1 MTPLALW
8 LILTLAAYRL
18 WRLLALDDLPGLAEA
33 RYRLTTTLDERGY
46 DRYADAIPC
55 PWCLGFWCCVAVF
68 GTTHALATPLTL
80 WPLQAAAAST
90 LVGLIGAHADG

>member
-1 MTPLALW
+1 VTPLALW

-18 WRLLALDDLPGLAEA
+18 WRLLALDSLTA
-33 RYRLTTTLDERGY
+33 RPR
-46 DRYADAIPC
+46 DAILDRDGPVWGWLADGVYC

-68 GTTHALATPLTL
+68 GGTHALATPLAL
-80 WPLQAAAAST
+80 WPLQAAGAST